1 MKNLPDGRTRHST
14 RSRILVT
21 PRRFR
26 FRLWGLALLA
36 ALFLAPA
43 GARAQSICTPTQTV
57 SAEPDANG
65 RYTTTI
71 ACADTAAAEGAADY
85 RHLHYNQGPGTTDAP
100 NPEDRDTSLPNN
112 GANNNVKLTIPRGVV
127 FTATGGADMRILPAD
142 GAIALWRGGA
152 KTVNIEEGAVINI
165 RRTPGGGGVYP
176 RFQDVLTLL
185 TAVYVESEAGP
196 ASDIT
201 VRHDGVLNVNYRVVG
216 GYAAYQSN
224 TTGAITAI
232 VQDETKDDVR
242 RGGDILLEMGATG
255 VIRHL
260 PNTAGMGA
268 VFGVNRSEEGDVTI
282 NLAEGSMIDITEG
295 GAPPPS

>member
-1 MKNLPDGRTRHST
+1 M
-14 RSRILVT
+14 
-21 PRRFR
+21 
-26 FRLWGLALLA
+26 
-36 ALFLAPA
+36 
-43 GARAQSICTPTQTV
+43 

-85 RHLHYNQGPGTTDAP
+85 RHLHYNQGPGTTDDP

-127 FTATGGADMRILPAD
+127 FTATGGADMRILPVD

-152 KTVNIEEGAVINI
+152 KTVNIEEGAVINL
-165 RRTPGGGGVYP
+165 RRTPGGGGNYP

-201 VRHDGVLNVNYRVVG
+201 VRHDGVLNVDYRVVG

-224 TTGAITAI
+224 TGGAITAV

-255 VIRHL
+255 VIRHI

-295 GAPPPS
+295 GGAPPPS